1 MALRAKSL
9 LKFLLIVVILGA
21 VGTAVYL
28 RIQKE
33 KDEEAEGTP
42 TGTAQANTGD
52 RAEAVEGLFRG
63 LDPIPVRATPTVE
76 GTLIQTVHAEGRAQP
91 LRQVGV
97 VSQVNGVLNRLRVK
111 EGDFVREG
119 AVLME
124 LDLFNRHLME
134 GILFPDILLVNQ

>member
-9 LKFLLIVVILGA
+9 MKFLLIVVILGA

-33 KDEEAEGTP
+33 KDEEAEGT
-42 TGTAQANTGD
+42 TAGAQANQGD

-76 GTLIQTVHAEGRAQP
+76 GTLVQTVHAEVP
-91 LRQVGV
+91 LREVTTYARTLSSMTGGQGSYSMDFSRYETVPGNI
-97 VSQVNGVLNRLRVK
+97 QQDIMAKAKLK
-111 EGDFVREG
+111 EEED
-119 AVLME
+119 
-124 LDLFNRHLME
+124 
-134 GILFPDILLVNQ
+134 